1 MCNVHNLLIRKNA
14 LKLAYIRY
22 FRYFCSM
29 IELAQHIEVLLL
41 ENDCVIVPGLGGF
54 VAHYTPA
61 MRVAEENVFL
71 PPTRI
76 IGFNPQ
82 LKMNDGL
89 LVQSYMA
96 VYDTDFS
103 DATRIVEKEVAHI
116 FTALHE
122 EGKVDLPNIGEL
134 RYSIHG
140 IYDFVPYDHKITTP
154 YLYGLDSFEMQELAE
169 LKKPY
174 MEKTIRYSVPVV
186 PEDKKRRFEIKFNRS
201 YLSNA
206 VAMIAVVALFFF
218 LSTPIENT
226 EVVEGNYA
234 QLLPNELFEMIEKE
248 SLAINPIVVSRK
260 ADTPKASAQKNTG
273 QKAKKKVVP
282 VAVREVKVG
291 QANAQN
297 APVVSQPKQQAAEV
311 SSSTSVT
318 TKSEIQKTTAGTVAP
333 SLVST
338 QKYHVIIA
346 SVGTEKDAE
355 AMAKQLIE
363 KGYPHAKAIVG
374 DGKMRVSIESCGT
387 ETKAYQALN
396 RVRQNETYK
405 NAWVLKK

>member
-1 MCNVHNLLIRKNA
+1 
-14 LKLAYIRY
+14 
-22 FRYFCSM
+22 M

-169 LKKPY
+169 LEKPYAELKKPY
-174 MEKTIRYSVPVV
+174 MEKPIRYSVPVV

-206 VAMIAVVALFFF
+206 VAMIAVVALFSF

-333 SLVST
+333 SLVSA

-387 ETKAYQALN
+387 ETEAYQALN

>member
-1 MCNVHNLLIRKNA
+1 
-14 LKLAYIRY
+14 
-22 FRYFCSM
+22 M

-134 RYSIHG
+134 RYSIHF

-291 QANAQN
+291 QTNAQN
-297 APVVSQPKQQAAEV
+297 APVVSQPKQQVAEV
-311 SSSTSVT
+311 SSSVST
-318 TKSEIQKTTAGTVAP
+318 TKKSEVQKTTTGTVAP
-333 SLVST
+333 SLVSAK
-338 QKYHVIIA
+338 KYHVIIA

-355 AMAKQLIE
+355 AMARQLIE

>member
-1 MCNVHNLLIRKNA
+1 
-14 LKLAYIRY
+14 
-22 FRYFCSM
+22 M

-89 LVQSYMA
+89 LVESYMA
-96 VYDTDFS
+96 VYETDFS

-116 FTALHE
+116 FTSLHE

-140 IYDFVPYDHKITTP
+140 TYDFVPYDHKITTP
-154 YLYGLDSFEMQELAE
+154 RLYGLDSFEMQELAE
-169 LKKPY
+169 LEKPY

-186 PEDKKRRFEIKFNRS
+186 PEDKKRKFEFKFNHS

-206 VAMIAVVALFFF
+206 VAMIAAVALFFF

-226 EVVEGNYA
+226 EVIEGNYA
-234 QLLPNELFEMIEKE
+234 QLLPNELFEIIEKE
-248 SLAINPIVVSRK
+248 SIAINPVVVSRK
-260 ADTPKASAQKNTG
+260 IGTSKASVQKDTG
-273 QKAKKKVVP
+273 QKARKKVVP

-291 QANAQN
+291 HADIQKVS
-297 APVVSQPKQQAAEV
+297 VVSQPKQQTAEV
-311 SSSTSVT
+311 SSSASTA
-318 TKSEIQKTTAGTVAP
+318 TKGKGQKTTAGTVAP
-333 SLVST
+333 SLVSA

-355 AMAKQLIE
+355 AMAKLLIE
-363 KGYPHAKAIVG
+363 KGYPHAKAIIG

-387 ETKAYQALN
+387 ETEAYQALN
-396 RVRQNETYK
+396 RVRRNETYK

>member
-1 MCNVHNLLIRKNA
+1 
-14 LKLAYIRY
+14 
-22 FRYFCSM
+22 M

-174 MEKTIRYSVPVV
+174 AELKKPYMEKTIRYSVPVV

-297 APVVSQPKQQAAEV
+297 APVVSQPKQQTAEV

-333 SLVST
+333 SLVSA

-387 ETKAYQALN
+387 ETEAYQALN

>member
-1 MCNVHNLLIRKNA
+1 
-14 LKLAYIRY
+14 
-22 FRYFCSM
+22 M
-29 IELAQHIEVLLL
+29 IELAQHIEILLL

-61 MRVAEENVFL
+61 MRVAEENIFL

-76 IGFNPQ
+76 VGFNPQ
-82 LKMNDGL
+82 LTMNDGL

-96 VYDTDFS
+96 AYDTDFS

-140 IYDFVPYDHKITTP
+140 TYDFASYDHKITTP

-174 MEKTIRYSVPVV
+174 TEKTIRHSVPVV
-186 PEDKKRRFEIKFNRS
+186 AEDRKRKFEIKINRS

-248 SLAINPIVVSRK
+248 SLAVNPIVVSRK
-260 ADTPKASAQKNTG
+260 AGTPKASAQKGTG
-273 QKAKKKVVP
+273 QKAKKTVVP
-282 VAVREVKVG
+282 VAVKEVKVG
-291 QANAQN
+291 QANAQA
-297 APVVSQPKQQAAEV
+297 APVVSQPKQQTAEV
-311 SSSTSVT
+311 SSA
-318 TKSEIQKTTAGTVAP
+318 K
-333 SLVST
+333 
-338 QKYHVIIA
+338 KYHVIIA
-346 SVGTEKDAE
+346 SVGTEKDAK

-363 KGYPHAKAIVG
+363 KGYPHAKAIIG
-374 DGKMRVSIESCGT
+374 DGKMRVSIESLGT
-387 ETKAYQALN
+387 ETEAYQALN
-396 RVRQNETYK
+396 RIRRNETYK

>member
-1 MCNVHNLLIRKNA
+1 
-14 LKLAYIRY
+14 
-22 FRYFCSM
+22 M

-103 DATRIVEKEVAHI
+103 DATRIVEKEVAYI
-116 FTALHE
+116 FTTLHE
-122 EGKVDLPNIGEL
+122 EGRVDLPNIGEL

-140 IYDFVPYDHKITTP
+140 TYDFAPYDHKITTP

-186 PEDKKRRFEIKFNRS
+186 PEDKKRKFEFKFNRS

-260 ADTPKASAQKNTG
+260 ADTPQASAQKNTG
-273 QKAKKKVVP
+273 RKSKKRVVP

-318 TKSEIQKTTAGTVAP
+318 TKSEVQKTTAGTVAP
-333 SLVST
+333 SFVSA

-387 ETKAYQALN
+387 ETEAYQALN

>member
-1 MCNVHNLLIRKNA
+1 
-14 LKLAYIRY
+14 
-22 FRYFCSM
+22 M

-140 IYDFVPYDHKITTP
+140 IYDFAPYDHKITTP

-186 PEDKKRRFEIKFNRS
+186 LEDKKRRVEIKFNRS

-260 ADTPKASAQKNTG
+260 ADTPKTSAQKNTG

-311 SSSTSVT
+311 SSSASATI
-318 TKSEIQKTTAGTVAP
+318 KSEVQKTTAGTVAP
-333 SLVST
+333 SLVSAK
-338 QKYHVIIA
+338 KYHIIIA

-387 ETKAYQALN
+387 ETEAYQALN

>member
-1 MCNVHNLLIRKNA
+1 M
-14 LKLAYIRY
+14 
-22 FRYFCSM
+22 
-29 IELAQHIEVLLL
+29 
-41 ENDCVIVPGLGGF
+41 
-54 VAHYTPA
+54 
-61 MRVAEENVFL
+61 
-71 PPTRI
+71 
-76 IGFNPQ
+76 
-82 LKMNDGL
+82 
-89 LVQSYMA
+89 
-96 VYDTDFS
+96 
-103 DATRIVEKEVAHI
+103 AHI

-174 MEKTIRYSVPVV
+174 MEKAIRYSVPVV

-260 ADTPKASAQKNTG
+260 ADTSKASAQKTRG
-273 QKAKKKVVP
+273 
-282 VAVREVKVG
+282 R
-291 QANAQN
+291 
-297 APVVSQPKQQAAEV
+297 
-311 SSSTSVT
+311 
-318 TKSEIQKTTAGTVAP
+318 
-333 SLVST
+333 
-338 QKYHVIIA
+338 
-346 SVGTEKDAE
+346 
-355 AMAKQLIE
+355 
-363 KGYPHAKAIVG
+363 
-374 DGKMRVSIESCGT
+374 
-387 ETKAYQALN
+387 
-396 RVRQNETYK
+396 RQRK
-405 NAWVLKK
+405 RWFRLP

>member
-1 MCNVHNLLIRKNA
+1 
-14 LKLAYIRY
+14 
-22 FRYFCSM
+22 M

-405 NAWVLKK
+405 NAWVLKIGRAHV

>member
-1 MCNVHNLLIRKNA
+1 
-14 LKLAYIRY
+14 
-22 FRYFCSM
+22 M

-234 QLLPNELFEMIEKE
+234 QLLPYELFEMIEKE

-333 SLVST
+333 SLVSA

-387 ETKAYQALN
+387 ETEAYQALN

>member
-1 MCNVHNLLIRKNA
+1 
-14 LKLAYIRY
+14 
-22 FRYFCSM
+22 M

-174 MEKTIRYSVPVV
+174 MEKTIRYFVPVV

-333 SLVST
+333 SLVSA

-387 ETKAYQALN
+387 ETEAYQALN

>member
-1 MCNVHNLLIRKNA
+1 
-14 LKLAYIRY
+14 
-22 FRYFCSM
+22 M

-174 MEKTIRYSVPVV
+174 MEKAIRYSVPVV

-333 SLVST
+333 SLVSA

-387 ETKAYQALN
+387 ETEAYQALN

>member
-1 MCNVHNLLIRKNA
+1 
-14 LKLAYIRY
+14 
-22 FRYFCSM
+22 M

-103 DATRIVEKEVAHI
+103 DATRIVEKEVAYI

-140 IYDFVPYDHKITTP
+140 TYDFAPYDHKITTP
-154 YLYGLDSFEMQELAE
+154 YLYGLDSFEMQELAELKKPYAE

-333 SLVST
+333 SLVSA

-387 ETKAYQALN
+387 ETEAYQALN

>member
-1 MCNVHNLLIRKNA
+1 
-14 LKLAYIRY
+14 
-22 FRYFCSM
+22 M
-29 IELAQHIEVLLL
+29 IELAQHIEILLL

-140 IYDFVPYDHKITTP
+140 TYDFAPYDHKITTP

-174 MEKTIRYSVPVV
+174 AELKKPYMEKTIRYSVPVV
-186 PEDKKRRFEIKFNRS
+186 PEDKKRRVEIKFNRS

-260 ADTPKASAQKNTG
+260 AETPKASAQKNTG
-273 QKAKKKVVP
+273 QKAKTKVVP

-311 SSSTSVT
+311 SSSASATI
-318 TKSEIQKTTAGTVAP
+318 KSEVQKITAGTVAP
-333 SLVST
+333 SLVSAK
-338 QKYHVIIA
+338 KYHIIIA

-387 ETKAYQALN
+387 ETEAYQALN

>member
-1 MCNVHNLLIRKNA
+1 
-14 LKLAYIRY
+14 
-22 FRYFCSM
+22 M

-154 YLYGLDSFEMQELAE
+154 YLYGLDSFEMQELAELKKPYAE

-333 SLVST
+333 SLVSA

-387 ETKAYQALN
+387 ETEAYQALN

>member
-1 MCNVHNLLIRKNA
+1 
-14 LKLAYIRY
+14 
-22 FRYFCSM
+22 M

-103 DATRIVEKEVAHI
+103 DATRIVEKEVAYI

-122 EGKVDLPNIGEL
+122 DGKVDLPNIGEL

-140 IYDFVPYDHKITTP
+140 IYDFAPYDHKITTP

-186 PEDKKRRFEIKFNRS
+186 LEDKKRRVEIKFNRS

-260 ADTPKASAQKNTG
+260 ADTPKTSAQKNTG

-311 SSSTSVT
+311 SSSASATI
-318 TKSEIQKTTAGTVAP
+318 KSEVQKTTAGTVAP
-333 SLVST
+333 SLVSAK
-338 QKYHVIIA
+338 KYHIIIA

-363 KGYPHAKAIVG
+363 KGYPHAKTIVG

-387 ETKAYQALN
+387 ETEAYQALN